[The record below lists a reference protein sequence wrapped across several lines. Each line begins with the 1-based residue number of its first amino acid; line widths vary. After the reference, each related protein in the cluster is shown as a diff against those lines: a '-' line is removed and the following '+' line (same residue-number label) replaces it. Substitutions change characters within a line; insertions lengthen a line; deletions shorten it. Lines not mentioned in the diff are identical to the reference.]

1 MRSLAA
7 PYFRAQAPQS
17 DHLPAEDAGA
27 SASPAILVATVDPE
41 IRSNLA
47 ALFEANPL
55 EIFWAKSVKE
65 VRSALARDTVSVCF
79 CGFWLVDGTYRDVM
93 RHLKSRPTEIPA
105 IIACAPKCP
114 HESRHYL
121 AALNI
126 RGFDFICYPYS
137 ADDLERVLRTVIS
150 PQASSGHNY
159 SPVRGIG
166 NDSWHESRLRKAG

>member
-65 VRSALARDTVSVCF
+65 VRSALAKENVSACI
-79 CGFWLVDGTYRDVM
+79 CGFWLVDGTYREVM
-93 RHLKSRPTEIPA
+93 RQLKSRPVEIPA
-105 IIACAPKCP
+105 IIACPPKCSN
-114 HESRHYL
+114 ESRDYF
-121 AALNI
+121 AALHI
-126 RGFDFICYPYS
+126 CGFDFICYPYS
-137 ADDLERVLRTVIS
+137 AEDLQRVLRPVNPPQPS
-150 PQASSGHNY
+150 PGHMPSSM
-159 SPVRGIG
+159 RGQG
-166 NDSWHESRLRKAG
+166 NEFSYKSSLRKAG